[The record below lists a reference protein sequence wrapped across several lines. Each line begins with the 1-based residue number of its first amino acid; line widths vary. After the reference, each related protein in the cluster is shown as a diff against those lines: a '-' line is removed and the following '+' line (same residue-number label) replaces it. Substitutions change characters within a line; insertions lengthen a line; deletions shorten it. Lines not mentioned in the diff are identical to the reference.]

1 MKVWSVL
8 GVVLIGVVLLGVVPP
23 AVHGASAYTQRLE
36 DRTAVYLTPAK
47 FDVHGDG
54 LADDSAALQKAIDQ
68 VQETTRQGI
77 VFLPEG
83 RYRISRTIYVWP
95 GVRLIG
101 YGAQRPVIVL
111 GANTPGYQ
119 QGVAYM
125 MFFAGGR
132 PGFNDGRRRAGM
144 DSARARVPF
153 SGTVP
158 PAADVIDANPGT
170 FYSAISNVDF
180 EIGEGN
186 PGAVGIRFHA
196 AQHCF
201 MTHMDFHIGSGFA
214 AMKDVGNEAED
225 LHFYGGRFGI
235 VTQKPSPGWQFTLLD
250 SSFEGQREAAIQE
263 HEAGLTLVRDQFRDV
278 PTAVSIDPGY
288 AEELWMQ
295 GVRLENISGPA
306 VVISNERNERTEI
319 HAQELTCHKVPT
331 LAHFRESG
339 KDVAGPSE
347 NYVVHEFSHGLRV
360 EMGGSDEITTVFK
373 SERLEQLPTQLP
385 PVIRALPESSTWVNL
400 KALGAKGDGVTDDT
414 DAVEAAIREHA
425 TIYVPSGRYL
435 VSRTILL
442 KPDTVLIGL
451 HPSTTQFDLADHTA
465 GFDGAGD
472 PVALLETPQGGT
484 NIVTGIGLYTGGINR
499 RAVGVMWEAGADS
512 LMDDVRFLGGHGTN
526 NPDGSRMNPYN
537 NDHSADPEIERRWD
551 GQYPSLWVLNGGGGT
566 FADIWTPDTFAQAGM
581 YVSDTQT
588 PGHVY
593 ELSSEHH
600 VRTEVKLERVANW
613 ELVALQTEEEHGEG
627 PFALPLE
634 IDRSNHIL
642 VANMHSYRVV
652 GMAQTFPY
660 AIRVAH
666 SKDVHFFNL
675 HVDSDSKVSFND
687 SVFDE
692 DRNEST
698 RFRELATLS
707 IADTSEAAGVKIAS
721 AKGLTEIQR
730 VAAGFYNISGATV
743 DASGRLYFVDARW
756 QKIYRWSPQQGL
768 EILRDSPIDATNL
781 AVDRAGNLMVVSYAG
796 DGTVYSFRPDSPL
809 DELTTLKAQPSV
821 QRAGMDAYLAVDH
834 WKLDGSAGQPDAI
847 QKEFQY
853 VSPDGTT
860 YLPAGEDFVSGALYY
875 GTKMSDVL
883 RTFALA
889 KAEAGRPFY
898 ITNEEEHKT
907 YVGTVTADGTLTD
920 LKLFAERGGESVTT
934 GPDGNV
940 YIAAGQIFVYAPD
953 GRLLRTMDTPERPID
968 LIFGGKDHKT
978 LFILARTS
986 LYSARPAR

>member
-8 GVVLIGVVLLGVVPP
+8 GVVLLGVVPP
-23 AVHGASAYTQRLE
+23 VVHGASVYTQRLE

-54 LADDSAALQKAIDQ
+54 VADDSAALQKAIDQ

-101 YGAQRPVIVL
+101 YGAERPVIVL
-111 GANTPGYQ
+111 AANTPGFQ
-119 QGVAYM
+119 EGITYM

-132 PGFNDGRRRAGM
+132 PGFNDGRRRAGVE
-144 DSARARVPF
+144 SARAQGPF
-153 SGTVP
+153 PGTVP
-158 PAADVIDANPGT
+158 PAAGVMDASPGT

-201 MTHMDFHIGSGFA
+201 MAHMDFHVGSGFA

-263 HEAGLTLVRDQFRDV
+263 HEAGLTLVRDQFRNV

-306 VVISNERNERTEI
+306 IVISNERNERTEI
-319 HAQELTCHKVPT
+319 HALELVCHKVPT

-339 KDVAGPSE
+339 KDVAGTSE
-347 NYVVHEFSHGLRV
+347 NYVVHDFSHGLRV
-360 EMGGSDEITTVFK
+360 EMGGSAEIETVFK
-373 SERLEQLPTQLP
+373 SERLAELPAALG
-385 PVIRALPESSTWVNL
+385 PVIRSLPANSTWVNL
-400 KALGAKGDGVTDDT
+400 KALGAKGDGVSDDT
-414 DAVEAAIREHA
+414 DAIEAAIRDHA

-451 HPSTTQFDLADHTA
+451 HPSTTQFDLADRTA
-465 GFDGAGD
+465 GFDGAGG
-472 PVALLETPQGGT
+472 PVALLRTPQGGR
-484 NIVTGIGLYTGGINR
+484 NIVMGIGLYTGGINR
-499 RAVGVMWEAGADS
+499 RAMGAMWEAGADS

-537 NDHSADPEIERRWD
+537 NDHSADPEIGRRWD

-581 YVSDTQT
+581 YVSDTET

-634 IDRSNHIL
+634 IDQSSHVL

-652 GMAQTFPY
+652 GMTQTFPY
-660 AIRVAH
+660 AVRVAH
-666 SKDVHFFNL
+666 SKDVRFFNL

-687 SVFDE
+687 SVFDQ
-692 DRNEST
+692 DTNEST
-698 RFRELATLS
+698 RFRELATLVVP
-707 IADTSEAAGVKIAS
+707 DTEEAGVKGAR
-721 AKGLTEIQR
+721 AKGLTEIKR
-730 VAAGFYNISGATV
+730 VATGFYNISGATV
-743 DASGRLYFVDARW
+743 DASGRIYFVDARW
-756 QKIYRWSPQQGL
+756 QKIYRWSPQRGV
-768 EILRDSPIDATNL
+768 ETVRDSPMDATNL
-781 AVDRAGNLMVVSYAG
+781 AMDRAGNLMVVSYTG
-796 DGTVYSFRPDSPL
+796 DGTVYSFRPDAPV
-809 DELTTLKAQPSV
+809 DELTVLKAEPSV
-821 QRAGMDAYLAVDH
+821 ARPGMDAYLPVDH
-834 WKLDGSAGQPDAI
+834 WKLDGSARNPDAI
-847 QKEFQY
+847 QRGFQY
-853 VSPDGTT
+853 VSPDGST
-860 YLPAGEDFVSGALYY
+860 YLPAGEDFVRGALYY

-889 KAEAGRPFY
+889 KVESGRPFY
-898 ITNEEEHKT
+898 VTNEEEHKT
-907 YVGTVTADGTLTD
+907 YVGTVTTDGTLTG
-920 LKLFAERGGESVTT
+920 LKLFAERGGESVVA

-940 YIAAGQIFVYAPD
+940 YIAAGEIFVYAPD
-953 GRLLRTMDTPERPID
+953 GRLLRTINTPERPID
-968 LIFGGKDHKT
+968 LIFGGEDHRT

-986 LYSARPAR
+986 LYSTRLDEKAR

>member
-1 MKVWSVL
+1 MKVWSIV
-8 GVVLIGVVLLGVVPP
+8 GIVLLGVVPP
-23 AVHGASAYTQRLE
+23 AVHAASVYTQRLE
-36 DRTAVYLTPAK
+36 DRAAVYLTAAK

-54 LADDSAALQKAIDQ
+54 VADDSAALQKAIDQ
-68 VQETTRQGI
+68 VQETTRQGV

-111 GANTPGYQ
+111 GANTPGFQ
-119 QGVAYM
+119 EGIAYM
-125 MFFAGGR
+125 MFFVGGR
-132 PGFNDGRRRAGM
+132 PGFNDGRRRAGVE
-144 DSARARVPF
+144 SRRPQGPF
-153 SGTVP
+153 PGTVP
-158 PAADVIDANPGT
+158 PAADVMDASPGT

-201 MTHMDFHIGSGFA
+201 MAHMDFHIGSGFA

-295 GVRLENISGPA
+295 GVRLENVSGPA
-306 VVISNERNERTEI
+306 IVISNEKNERTEI
-319 HAQELTCHKVPT
+319 HAQELVCHKVPT
-331 LAHFRESG
+331 LVHFRESG

-347 NYVVHEFSHGLRV
+347 NFVVHDFSHGLRV
-360 EMGGSDEITTVFK
+360 EMGGSAEIATVFK

-400 KALGAKGDGVTDDT
+400 KALGAKGDGVSDDT
-414 DAVEAAIREHA
+414 DAIEAAIRDHA

-451 HPSTTQFDLADHTA
+451 HPSTTQFDLADQTK
-465 GFDGAGD
+465 GFDGAGG
-472 PVALLETPQGGT
+472 PVALLKTPQGGT

-499 RAVGVMWEAGADS
+499 RAVGAMWEAGKDS

-537 NDHSADPEIERRWD
+537 NDHSADPEIGRRWD

-634 IDRSNHIL
+634 IDGSDNIL

-652 GMAQTFPY
+652 GMMQTFPY

-666 SKDVHFFNL
+666 SKDVRFFNL

-698 RFRELATLS
+698 RFRELATLV
-707 IADTSEAAGVKIAS
+707 IADTSGVQGAT
-721 AKGLTEIQR
+721 AKGMAEIKR
-730 VAAGFYNISGATV
+730 VATGFYNISGATV
-743 DASGRLYFVDARW
+743 DAAGRIYFVDPRW
-756 QKIYRWSPQQGL
+756 QKIYRWSPQAGL
-768 EILRDSPIDATNL
+768 ETVRDSPMDAANL
-781 AVDRAGNLMVVSYAG
+781 AMDRAGNLMVTSYAG
-796 DGTVYSFRPDSPL
+796 DGTVYSFKPDAPL
-809 DELTTLKAQPSV
+809 DELTVLKAEPSAARV
-821 QRAGMDAYLAVDH
+821 GMDAYLAVDR
-834 WKLDGSAGQPDAI
+834 WKLDGSADQPDAI
-847 QKEFQY
+847 QRGFQY

-860 YLPAGEDFVSGALYY
+860 FLPAGEDFVRGALYY

-889 KAEAGRPFY
+889 KVEAGRPFY
-898 ITNEEEHKT
+898 ITNEEEHTT
-907 YVGTVTADGTLTD
+907 YVGTVTADGTLTE
-920 LKLFAERGGESVTT
+920 LKLFAERGGESVVA

-940 YIAAGQIFVYAPD
+940 YIAAGEIFVYAPD

-968 LIFGGKDHKT
+968 LIFGGKDHRT

-986 LYSARPAR
+986 LYTTRVDERAR

>member
-1 MKVWSVL
+1 MKALSVL
-8 GVVLIGVVLLGVVPP
+8 GIVLMAVVSP
-23 AVHGASAYTQRLE
+23 AVHGSSVYTQRLE
-36 DRTAVYLTPAK
+36 DRTAVYLTPAN

-54 LADDSAALQKAIDQ
+54 VADDSAALQKAIDQ

-77 VFLPEG
+77 VFIPEG

-101 YGAQRPVIVL
+101 YGAQRPVIL
-111 GANTPGYQ
+111 LAANTPGFQ
-119 QGVAYM
+119 EGVAYM
-125 MFFAGGR
+125 MFFTGGR
-132 PGFNDGRRRAGM
+132 PGINGGRRRAGM
-144 DSARARVPF
+144 GSARAEGPF
-153 SGTVP
+153 PGTVP
-158 PAADVIDANPGT
+158 PATDVIDANPGT

-201 MTHMDFHIGSGFA
+201 MAHMDFHIGSGFA

-225 LHFYGGRFGI
+225 LHFFGGRFGI
-235 VTQKPSPGWQFTLLD
+235 VTEKPSPGWQFTLLD
-250 SSFEGQREAAIQE
+250 SSFEGQREAAIDE

-295 GVRLENISGPA
+295 GVQLENISGPA
-306 VVISNERNERTEI
+306 IVISNERNERTEI
-319 HAQELTCHKVPT
+319 HAQELYCRKVPM

-339 KDVAGPSE
+339 KNVAGPSE
-347 NYVVHEFSHGLRV
+347 IYVVHDFSHGLQV
-360 EMGGSDEITTVFK
+360 EMGGNAEIETVFK
-373 SERLEQLPTQLP
+373 SDRLGQLPAPLKS
-385 PVIRALPESSTWVNL
+385 VIRGLPEISTWVNL
-400 KALGAKGDGVTDDT
+400 KTLGAKGDGVTDDT
-414 DAVEAAIREHA
+414 DAIEAAVREHA

-465 GFDGAGD
+465 GFDGAGG
-472 PVALLETPQGGT
+472 PVALLETPRGGT
-484 NIVTGIGLYTGGINR
+484 NIVTGIGLYAGGINR
-499 RAVGVMWEAGADS
+499 RAVGAMWEAGEDS

-526 NPDGSRMNPYN
+526 NADGSRMNPYN
-537 NDHSADPEIERRWD
+537 NDHSADPDITRRWD

-600 VRTEVKLERVANW
+600 VRTEVKLDHVANW

-634 IDRSNHIL
+634 IDHSNDIL

-652 GMAQTFPY
+652 GMKQTFPY

-666 SKDVHFFNL
+666 SKDVRFFNL

-687 SVFDE
+687 SVFNE

-698 RFRELATLS
+698 RFRELATLT
-707 IADTSEAAGVKIAS
+707 IADTSGPAGVKAET
-721 AKGLTEIQR
+721 AKGQTVIRR
-730 VAAGFYNISGATV
+730 VATGFYNISGATV
-743 DASGRLYFVDARW
+743 DTSGRLYFVDARW
-756 QKIYRWSPQQGL
+756 QKIYRWSPQEGL
-768 EILRDSPIDATNL
+768 ETLRDSPMDATNL
-781 AVDRAGNLMVVSYAG
+781 AMDRAGNLMVISYAG
-796 DGTVYSFRPDSPL
+796 DGTVYSFKPDSPL
-809 DELTTLKAQPSV
+809 DELTVLKAQPSV
-821 QRAGMDAYLAVDH
+821 ARSGMDAYLAVDR
-834 WKLDGSAGQPDAI
+834 WKLDGSAGQPDAL
-847 QKEFQY
+847 QRGFQY

-883 RTFALA
+883 RSFALA
-889 KAEAGRPFY
+889 KVETGRPFY
-898 ITNEEEHKT
+898 ITDEEEHKT
-907 YVGTVTADGTLTD
+907 YAGTVTADGTLTD
-920 LKLFAERGGESVTT
+920 LKLFAERGGESVAT
-934 GPDGNV
+934 GPEGDV

-953 GRLLRTMDTPERPID
+953 GRLLRTMETPERPID

-986 LYSARPAR
+986 LYSTGVDERTR

>member
-1 MKVWSVL
+1 MKVWSVVGL
-8 GVVLIGVVLLGVVPP
+8 VLLGVAAPV
-23 AVHGASAYTQRLE
+23 VRGASIYTLRPD
-36 DRTAVYLTPAK
+36 DRSAVYLTPAK

-54 LADDSAALQKAIDQ
+54 VADDSAALQKAIDQ

-111 GANTPGYQ
+111 GANTPGFQ
-119 QGVAYM
+119 EGIAYM

-132 PGFNDGRRRAGM
+132 PGFNEGRRRGGTE
-144 DSARARVPF
+144 STRVQGALA
-153 SGTVP
+153 GTVP

-180 EIGEGN
+180 EMGEGN
-186 PGAVGIRFHA
+186 SGAVGIRFHA

-201 MTHMDFHIGSGFA
+201 MAHMDFHVGSGFA

-263 HEAGLTLVRDQFRDV
+263 HEAGLTLVRDQFRNV

-306 VVISNERNERTEI
+306 LVISNERNERTEI
-319 HAQELTCHKVPT
+319 HAQEIVCHGVPT

-339 KDVAGPSE
+339 KEVAEPSE

-360 EMGGSDEITTVFK
+360 EIGGSSEIETVFK
-373 SERLEQLPTQLP
+373 SERLAQMPAPLGPI
-385 PVIRALPESSTWVNL
+385 IRGLPESSTWVNL
-400 KALGAKGDGVTDDT
+400 KALGAKGDGVSDDT
-414 DAVEAAIREHA
+414 DAIEAAIRDHA

-465 GFDGAGD
+465 GFDGAGG

-484 NIVTGIGLYTGGINR
+484 NIVMGIGLYTGGINR
-499 RAVGVMWEAGADS
+499 RAVGAMWEAGADS

-537 NDHSADPEIERRWD
+537 NDHSADPEIGRRWD
-551 GQYPSLWVLNGGGGT
+551 GQYPSLWVLDGGGGT

-613 ELVALQTEEEHGEG
+613 ELIALQTEEEHGEG
-627 PFALPLE
+627 AFALPLE
-634 IDRSNHIL
+634 IDQSSHVL

-652 GMAQTFPY
+652 GMMQTFPY

-666 SKDVHFFNL
+666 SKDVRFFNL

-698 RFRELATLS
+698 RFRELATLV
-707 IADTSEAAGVKIAS
+707 IPNTAEAGVKPRPSGAN
-721 AKGLTEIQR
+721 TEIKR
-730 VAAGFYNISGATV
+730 VATGFYNISGATV
-743 DASGRLYFVDARW
+743 DAAGRLYFVDARW
-756 QKIYRWSPQQGL
+756 QKIYRWSPQQGV
-768 EILRDSPIDATNL
+768 EMLRDSPMDATNL
-781 AVDRAGNLMVVSYAG
+781 AMDRAGNLMVVSYVG

-809 DELTTLKAQPSV
+809 DQLTVLKAEPSV
-821 QRAGMDAYLAVDH
+821 ARAGMDAYLPVDH
-834 WKLDGSAGQPDAI
+834 WKLDGSAVTPDAI
-847 QKEFQY
+847 QRGFQY
-853 VSPDGTT
+853 VSPDGST
-860 YLPAGEDFVSGALYY
+860 YLPAGEDFFSGALYY

-889 KAEAGRPFY
+889 KVESGKPFY
-898 ITNEEEHKT
+898 VSNEEEHKT
-907 YVGTVTADGTLTD
+907 YVGTVAADGTLTG
-920 LKLFAERGGESVTT
+920 LKLFAGRGGESVVA

-953 GRLLRTMDTPERPID
+953 GRLLRTIDTPERPID
-968 LIFGGKDHKT
+968 LIFGGEDHRT

-986 LYSARPAR
+986 LYSTQVEERAQ

>member
-1 MKVWSVL
+1 MKVWSVV
-8 GVVLIGVVLLGVVPP
+8 GVVLFGMLSSV
-23 AVHGASAYTQRLE
+23 AHGASVYTQRFE
-36 DRTAVYLTPAK
+36 DPAAVYLTPAK

-54 LADDSAALQKAIDQ
+54 VADDSAALQKAIDQ

-111 GANTPGYQ
+111 GANTPGFQ
-119 QGVAYM
+119 EGIAYM

-132 PGFNDGRRRAGM
+132 PGFNDGRRHAGVE
-144 DSARARVPF
+144 SRRPQGPF
-153 SGTVP
+153 PGTVP
-158 PAADVIDANPGT
+158 PAADVMDASPGT

-201 MTHMDFHIGSGFA
+201 MAHMDFHVGSGFA

-225 LHFYGGRFGI
+225 LHVYGGRFGI

-263 HEAGLTLVRDQFRDV
+263 HEAGLTLVRDQFRHV

-306 VVISNERNERTEI
+306 IVISNERNERTEI
-319 HAQELTCHKVPT
+319 HAQELSCHEVPT

-339 KDVAGPSE
+339 KGVAGPSE
-347 NYVVHEFSHGLRV
+347 SYVVHEFSHGLRV
-360 EMGGSDEITTVFK
+360 EMGGSAEITTVFK
-373 SERLEQLPTQLP
+373 SDRLEELPTQLS

-400 KALGAKGDGVTDDT
+400 KAMGAKGDGVSDDT
-414 DAVEAAIREHA
+414 DAIEAAIRDHA

-465 GFDGAGD
+465 GFDGGGG
-472 PVALLETPQGGT
+472 PVALLETPRGGR

-499 RAVGVMWEAGADS
+499 RAVGAMWEAGKDS

-526 NPDGSRMNPYN
+526 LADGSRMNPYN
-537 NDHSADPEIERRWD
+537 NDHSADPEIGRRWD

-600 VRTEVKLERVANW
+600 VRTEVKMEHVANW

-634 IDRSNHIL
+634 IDDSDNIL

-652 GMAQTFPY
+652 GMMQTFPY
-660 AIRVAH
+660 AIRVAR
-666 SKDVHFFNL
+666 SKDVRFFNL

-687 SVFDE
+687 AVFDE
-692 DRNEST
+692 DQKEST
-698 RFRELATLS
+698 RFRELATLV
-707 IADTSEAAGVKIAS
+707 IADTAGVKS
-721 AKGLTEIQR
+721 AVGEGTAEIKR
-730 VAAGFYNISGATV
+730 VATGFYNISGATV
-743 DASGRLYFVDARW
+743 DAAGRIYFVDPRW
-756 QKIYRWSPQQGL
+756 QTIYRWSPQSGL
-768 EILRDSPIDATNL
+768 ETVRDSPMDAANL
-781 AVDRAGNLMVVSYAG
+781 AMDRAGNLMVASYAG
-796 DGTVYSFRPDSPL
+796 DGTVYSFRPDAPR
-809 DELTTLKAQPSV
+809 DELTVLKAEPSV
-821 QRAGMDAYLAVDH
+821 ARPGMDAYLAVDR
-834 WKLDGSAGQPDAI
+834 WKLDGSAEQPNAI
-847 QKEFQY
+847 QRGFQY
-853 VSPDGTT
+853 VSPDGST
-860 YLPAGEDFVSGALYY
+860 YLPAGEDFVRGALYY

-883 RTFALA
+883 RSFAVA
-889 KAEAGRPFY
+889 KVEAGRPFY
-898 ITNEEEHKT
+898 ITNEEEHRT
-907 YVGTVTADGTLTD
+907 YVGTVTPDGTLSG
-920 LKLFAERGGESVTT
+920 LKLFAERGGESVVA

-940 YIAAGQIFVYAPD
+940 YIAAGEIFVYAPD
-953 GRLLRTMDTPERPID
+953 GRLLRTVDTPERPID
-968 LIFGGKDHKT
+968 LIFGGEDHRT

-986 LYSARPAR
+986 LYSTRVEAKAR